1 MIGYVK
7 GIVTH
12 LFTDYCFVDVQGIG
26 YRVFIPNS
34 TRQKL
39 AIGQPATLFTYLNV
53 REDAL
58 TLHGFYTKEEYELFL
73 SLISVAG
80 IGPKVAAGVLSA
92 ITPQNFR
99 SAVGANNAAM
109 LTKLPGIGKKTAE
122 RIILELK
129 DKIGITSTD
138 FASTDSGQLSPD
150 TTGLGN
156 VMQEAILAL
165 AALGYNNAEIT
176 PVIKKV
182 FERESKTQKELSV
195 EQLIRFTLKE
205 FGRR

>member
-7 GIVTH
+7 GLVTH
-12 LFTDYCFVDVQGIG
+12 LFTDYCFVDVQGVG

-34 TRQKL
+34 TRQRL
-39 AIGQPATLFTYLNV
+39 VVGQPTTLFTYLNV

-58 TLHGFYTKEEYELFL
+58 TLHGFYTQEEYELFL
-73 SLISVAG
+73 SLISISG
-80 IGPKVAAGVLSA
+80 IGPKVAAGVLST

-99 SAVGANNAAM
+99 SAISTNNAAM

-129 DKIGITSTD
+129 DKIGTNNE
-138 FASTDSGQLSPD
+138 FEPNVPGQPLSGETL
-150 TTGLGN
+150 TGN
-156 VMQEAILAL
+156 IMQEAIQAL
-165 AALGYNNAEIT
+165 AALGYNHAEIT

-182 FERESKTQKELSV
+182 YERENKAQADISL

-205 FGRR
+205 LGRR

>member
-7 GIVTH
+7 GVVTH
-12 LFTDYCFVDVQGIG
+12 LFTDTCFIDVQGVG

-39 AIGQPATLFTYLNV
+39 AIGQSATLFTYLNV

-58 TLHGFYTKEEYELFL
+58 TLHGFHTQEEYELFL
-73 SLISVAG
+73 SLISVSG

-99 SAVGANNAAM
+99 AAISSNNAAM

-122 RIILELK
+122 RVILELK
-129 DKIGITSTD
+129 DKIGAGDQLETGI
-138 FASTDSGQLSPD
+138 SGQSPASSNLPGD
-150 TTGLGN
+150 I
-156 VMQEAILAL
+156 MQEATQAL
-165 AALGYNNAEIT
+165 AALGYNHAEIT
-176 PVIKKV
+176 PVIKRIV
-182 FERESKTQKELSV
+182 ERESRAQTELSL
-195 EQLIRFTLKE
+195 EQLIRLTLKE

>member
-12 LFTDYCFVDVQGIG
+12 LFTDYCFIDVQGIG
-26 YRVFIPNS
+26 YRLFIPNS

-39 AIGQPATLFTYLNV
+39 TTGQSAILFTYLNV

-58 TLHGFYTKEEYELFL
+58 TLHGFYTQEEYELFL
-73 SLISVAG
+73 SLISVSG
-80 IGPKVAAGVLSA
+80 IGPKVAAGILSA

-99 SAVGANNAAM
+99 SAISTNNATM

-129 DKIGITSTD
+129 DKIGMGTD
-138 FASTDSGQLSPD
+138 FNTSASGQQLTAPSLQGD
-150 TTGLGN
+150 I
-156 VMQEAILAL
+156 MQETMQAL
-165 AALGYNNAEIT
+165 VALGYNQAEII

-182 FERESKTQKELSV
+182 YEREHKPGEELSL
-195 EQLIRFTLKE
+195 EQLIRLALKE

>member
-7 GIVTH
+7 GTVTH

-58 TLHGFYTKEEYELFL
+58 TLHGFYTQEEYDLFL
-73 SLISVAG
+73 SLISVSG
-80 IGPKVAAGVLSA
+80 IGPKVAAGILST

-99 SAVGANNAAM
+99 SAISTNNAAI

-129 DKIGITSTD
+129 DKVGNAD
-138 FASTDSGQLSPD
+138 FDADVPAQSAIANNLPGDIL
-150 TTGLGN
+150 
-156 VMQEAILAL
+156 QEAIQAL
-165 AALGYNNAEIT
+165 LALGYNHAEIT
-176 PVIKKV
+176 PVIKKIYQN
-182 FERESKTQKELSV
+182 EGAAHSELSL
-195 EQLIRFTLKE
+195 EQLIRLTLKE

>member
-12 LFTDYCFVDVQGIG
+12 LFADNCFIDVQGVG

-39 AIGQPATLFTYLNV
+39 AVGQPATLFTYLNV

-58 TLHGFYTKEEYELFL
+58 TLHGFYTQEEYELFL
-73 SLISVAG
+73 SLISVSG
-80 IGPKVAAGVLSA
+80 IGPKVAAGVLST

-99 SAVGANNAAM
+99 SAISTNNAAM
-109 LTKLPGIGKKTAE
+109 LTKLPGVGKKTAE

-129 DKIGITSTD
+129 DKIGISTD
-138 FASTDSGQLSPD
+138 FDPAISGEPL
-150 TTGLGN
+150 TGTSLAGDI
-156 VMQEAILAL
+156 MQEAIQAL
-165 AALGYNNAEIT
+165 AALGYNHAEIT
-176 PVIKKV
+176 PVIKKIY
-182 FERESKTQKELSV
+182 ERESKAQSAISL
-195 EQLIRFTLKE
+195 EQLIRFALKE

>member
-12 LFTDYCFVDVQGIG
+12 LFTDCCFVEVQGIG
-26 YRVFIPNS
+26 YRVFIPHS

-39 AIGQPATLFTYLNV
+39 AVGGTVTLFTYLNV

-58 TLHGFYTKEEYELFL
+58 TLYGFSTPEEYDLFL
-73 SLISVAG
+73 SLISVSG

-99 SAVGANNAAM
+99 AAVSANNAAL
-109 LTKLPGIGKKTAE
+109 LTKIPGVGKKTAE

-129 DKIGITSTD
+129 DKIGISAEID
-138 FASTDSGQLSPD
+138 AGIAGSQLPD
-150 TTGLGN
+150 AGLPGSI
-156 VMQEAILAL
+156 MQEAALAL
-165 AALGYNNAEIT
+165 AALGYNQAEIA

-182 FERESKTQKELSV
+182 YEHEQKIHTDVSV
-195 EQLIRFTLKE
+195 EQLIKLALKE

>member
-12 LFTDYCFVDVQGIG
+12 LFADYCFVDVQGIG
-26 YRVFIPNS
+26 YRLFIPHS

-39 AIGQPATLFTYLNV
+39 VTGQPATLFTYLNV

-58 TLHGFYTKEEYELFL
+58 TLHGFYTQAEYELFL
-73 SLISVAG
+73 HLISVSG

-92 ITPQNFR
+92 ITPPNFQAAI
-99 SAVGANNAAM
+99 SANNAAI

-129 DKIGITSTD
+129 DKMGIGAEFNAGSPGQQTTD
-138 FASTDSGQLSPD
+138 PALQGDIL
-150 TTGLGN
+150 
-156 VMQEAILAL
+156 QETVQAL
-165 AALGYNNAEIT
+165 AALGYSQAETI

-182 FERESKTQKELSV
+182 YEREVSTQAELSL
-195 EQLIRFTLKE
+195 EHLLRLTLKE

>member
-7 GIVTH
+7 GVVTH
-12 LFTDYCFVDVQGIG
+12 LFTDYCFVDVQGVG

-39 AIGQPATLFTYLNV
+39 AVGQPATLFTYLNV
-53 REDAL
+53 REDAMS
-58 TLHGFYTKEEYELFL
+58 LHGFYTQEEYDLFL
-73 SLISVAG
+73 SLISVSG
-80 IGPKVAAGVLSA
+80 IGPKVAAGVLST

-99 SAVGANNAAM
+99 SAISANNAAI

-129 DKIGITSTD
+129 DKIGIGGVEVTD
-138 FASTDSGQLSPD
+138 TAGQSPID
-150 TTGLGN
+150 GN
-156 VMQEAILAL
+156 LPGDIVQEAIQAL
-165 AALGYNNAEIT
+165 LALGYNHAEIT
-176 PVIKKV
+176 PVIKKIYQ
-182 FERESKTQKELSV
+182 RENTAQTELSI
-195 EQLIRFTLKE
+195 EQLIRLTLKE

>member
-26 YRVFIPNS
+26 YRLFIPNS

-39 AIGQPATLFTYLNV
+39 AVGQSTTLFTYLNV

-58 TLHGFYTKEEYELFL
+58 TLHGFHTQEEYELFL
-73 SLISVAG
+73 SLISVSG
-80 IGPKVAAGVLSA
+80 IGPKVAAGILSA

-99 SAVGANNAAM
+99 AAISANNATM

-129 DKIGITSTD
+129 DKIGIGNEFNVSV
-138 FASTDSGQLSPD
+138 AGLQAPD
-150 TTGLGN
+150 TSLQGDI
-156 VMQEAILAL
+156 MQEAMQAL
-165 AALGYNNAEIT
+165 AALGYNHAEII
-176 PVIKKV
+176 PVIKRV
-182 FERESKTQKELSV
+182 YERENKEHAELSL
-195 EQLIRFTLKE
+195 EQLIRLTLKE

>member
-7 GIVTH
+7 GVVTH
-12 LFTDYCFVDVQGIG
+12 LFSDYCFMDVQGVG

-39 AIGQPATLFTYLNV
+39 ATGQPATLFTYLNV
-53 REDAL
+53 REDAM
-58 TLHGFYTKEEYELFL
+58 TLHGFYTQEEYDLFL
-73 SLISVAG
+73 SLISVSG
-80 IGPKVAAGVLSA
+80 IGPKVAAGVLST

-99 SAVGANNAAM
+99 SAISANNAAI

-129 DKIGITSTD
+129 DKIGLGGVEDTGT
-138 FASTDSGQLSPD
+138 AGHSPID
-150 TTGLGN
+150 GN
-156 VMQEAILAL
+156 LPGDIMQEATQAL
-165 AALGYNNAEIT
+165 LVLGYNHAEIT

-182 FERESKTQKELSV
+182 YQRENTAQTELSI
-195 EQLIRFTLKE
+195 EQLIRLTLKE